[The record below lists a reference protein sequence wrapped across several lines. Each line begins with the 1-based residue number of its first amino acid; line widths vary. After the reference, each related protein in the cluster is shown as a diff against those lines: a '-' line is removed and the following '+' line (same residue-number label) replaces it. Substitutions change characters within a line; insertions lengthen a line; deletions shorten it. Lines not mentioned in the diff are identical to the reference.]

1 MIPWIIPEGKILY
14 RRVPCTECQ
23 TGVWILCRA
32 FFVFCPH
39 KLKKKGLVLSMEQ
52 MVHALQEFVW
62 GPGMLVFFLATGIR
76 FTVQSGF
83 FQFTKIPLWM
93 GNTIGALRKNRRI
106 RKTPD
111 EHSISQFQSFCT
123 ALAATLGTGNI
134 TGVATA
140 LIFGGPG
147 SIFWLWVSAFLGM
160 MTGYAENYLGI
171 KYRYRNAEG
180 KWAGGAMV
188 YMERGLQ
195 CRPLAV
201 IFAICCI
208 GASLGMG
215 NMVQGNSM
223 AKGLE
228 EAFHIPSF
236 ATGTVCMILVAAVV
250 TGGMKRIASLTERL
264 VPVMSAAYLG
274 GALIVLGANLNLTGR
289 AFLLI
294 FQDAFQLRAA
304 AGGAAGYTM
313 LQAVRMGIARGI
325 FSNEAGLGSSV
336 MAHAHADVE
345 QPETQGMWAM
355 AEIFIDSVVV
365 CTITALVILVSGVYD
380 PSAFLETIQ
389 AGGEV
394 VDGTTLTGMA
404 FGTVIPF
411 GEQFL
416 AAATVLFAFAT
427 IVGWSYFGEQ
437 TAAYLGR
444 EKGAAA
450 YRLVYILL
458 TLPGCIAAPQL
469 IWELSDALNGMMA
482 LPNLLALFFLGNQV
496 RYIKK
501 TETNDKNRGESNGC
515 KKRQIVLK

>member
-1 MIPWIIPEGKILY
+1 
-14 RRVPCTECQ
+14 
-23 TGVWILCRA
+23 
-32 FFVFCPH
+32 
-39 KLKKKGLVLSMEQ
+39 MEQ
-52 MVHALQEFVW
+52 IVHTLQRFVW

-83 FQFTKIPLWM
+83 FQFTKIPIWM
-93 GNTIGALRKNRRI
+93 GKTIGALRKDREMRRSG
-106 RKTPD
+106 D

-140 LIFGGPG
+140 LVFGGPG

-171 KYRYRNAEG
+171 KYRYRNSEG
-180 KWAGGAMV
+180 KWIGGAMV
-188 YMERGLQ
+188 YMERGLK

-201 IFAICCI
+201 VFALCCM

-228 EAFHIPSF
+228 AAFHIPSF
-236 ATGTVCMILVAAVV
+236 VTGTVCMILVAVVV
-250 TGGMKRIASLTERL
+250 TGGMKRIAAFTEKL
-264 VPVMSAAYLG
+264 VPVISVAYLG
-274 GALIVLGANLNLTGR
+274 GALIVLGTNLSMTAE
-289 AFLLI
+289 AFGMI
-294 FQDAFQLRAA
+294 FREAFQLRAA
-304 AGGAAGYTM
+304 AGGATGYTM
-313 LQAVRMGIARGI
+313 MQAVRMGIARGI

-336 MAHAHADVE
+336 MAHAQADVKK
-345 QPETQGMWAM
+345 PEIQGMWAM

-365 CTITALVILVSGVYD
+365 CTITALVILVSGVYE
-380 PSAFLETIQ
+380 PSVFLEKIH
-389 AGGEV
+389 GGMEP

-437 TAAYLGR
+437 TAAYLGK
-444 EKGAAA
+444 EKGTAV

-482 LPNLLALFFLGNQV
+482 MPNLVALFFLGNEV
-496 RYIKK
+496 KYIKK
-501 TETNDKNRGESNGC
+501 TADLHKNEKESNGC
-515 KKRQIVLK
+515 NKKEIVLK

>member
-1 MIPWIIPEGKILY
+1 
-14 RRVPCTECQ
+14 
-23 TGVWILCRA
+23 
-32 FFVFCPH
+32 
-39 KLKKKGLVLSMEQ
+39 MEQ
-52 MVHALQEFVW
+52 IVHTLQRFVW

-83 FQFTKIPLWM
+83 FQFTKIPIWM
-93 GNTIGALRKNRRI
+93 GKTIGALRKDREMRRSG
-106 RKTPD
+106 D

-140 LIFGGPG
+140 LVFGGPG

-171 KYRYRNAEG
+171 KYRYRNSEG
-180 KWAGGAMV
+180 KWIGGAMV
-188 YMERGLQ
+188 YMERGLK

-201 IFAICCI
+201 VFALCCM

-228 EAFHIPSF
+228 AAFHIPSF
-236 ATGTVCMILVAAVV
+236 VTGTVCMILVAVVV
-250 TGGMKRIASLTERL
+250 TGGMKRIAAFTEKL
-264 VPVMSAAYLG
+264 VPVISVAYLG
-274 GALIVLGANLNLTGR
+274 GALIVLGTNLSMTAE
-289 AFLLI
+289 AFGMI
-294 FQDAFQLRAA
+294 FREAFQLRAA

-313 LQAVRMGIARGI
+313 MQAVRMGIARGI

-336 MAHAHADVE
+336 MAHAQADVKK
-345 QPETQGMWAM
+345 PEIQGMWAM

-365 CTITALVILVSGVYD
+365 CTITALVILVSGVYE
-380 PSAFLETIQ
+380 PSVFLEKIH
-389 AGGEV
+389 GGMEP

-437 TAAYLGR
+437 TAAYLGK
-444 EKGAAA
+444 EKGTAV

-482 LPNLLALFFLGNQV
+482 MPNLVALFFLGNEV
-496 RYIKK
+496 KYIKK
-501 TETNDKNRGESNGC
+501 TADLHKNEKESNGC
-515 KKRQIVLK
+515 NKKEIVLK

>member
-1 MIPWIIPEGKILY
+1 MVLY
-14 RRVPCTECQ
+14 
-23 TGVWILCRA
+23 
-32 FFVFCPH
+32 
-39 KLKKKGLVLSMEQ
+39 MEQ
-52 MVHALQEFVW
+52 IVHTLQRFVW

-83 FQFTKIPLWM
+83 FQFTKIPIWM
-93 GNTIGALRKNRRI
+93 GKTIGALRKDREMRRSG
-106 RKTPD
+106 D

-140 LIFGGPG
+140 LVFGGPG

-171 KYRYRNAEG
+171 KYRYRNSEG
-180 KWAGGAMV
+180 KWIGGAMV
-188 YMERGLQ
+188 YMERGLK

-201 IFAICCI
+201 VFALCCM

-228 EAFHIPSF
+228 AAFHIPSF
-236 ATGTVCMILVAAVV
+236 VTGTVCMILVAVVV
-250 TGGMKRIASLTERL
+250 TGGMKRIAAFTEKL
-264 VPVMSAAYLG
+264 VPVISVAYLG
-274 GALIVLGANLNLTGR
+274 GALIVLGTNLSMTAE
-289 AFLLI
+289 AFGMI
-294 FQDAFQLRAA
+294 FREAFQLRAA
-304 AGGAAGYTM
+304 AGGATGYTM
-313 LQAVRMGIARGI
+313 MQAVRMGIARGI

-336 MAHAHADVE
+336 MAHAQADVKK
-345 QPETQGMWAM
+345 PEIQGMWAM

-365 CTITALVILVSGVYD
+365 CTITALVILVSGVYE
-380 PSAFLETIQ
+380 PSVFLEKIH
-389 AGGEV
+389 GGMEP

-437 TAAYLGR
+437 TAAYLGK
-444 EKGAAA
+444 EKGTAV

-482 LPNLLALFFLGNQV
+482 MPNLVALFFLGNEV
-496 RYIKK
+496 KYIKK
-501 TETNDKNRGESNGC
+501 TADLHKNEKESNGC
-515 KKRQIVLK
+515 NKKKIVLK

>member
-1 MIPWIIPEGKILY
+1 MVLY
-14 RRVPCTECQ
+14 
-23 TGVWILCRA
+23 
-32 FFVFCPH
+32 
-39 KLKKKGLVLSMEQ
+39 MEQ
-52 MVHALQEFVW
+52 IVHTLQRFVW

-83 FQFTKIPLWM
+83 FQFTKIPIWM
-93 GNTIGALRKNRRI
+93 GKTIGALRKDREMRRSG
-106 RKTPD
+106 D

-140 LIFGGPG
+140 LVFGGPG

-171 KYRYRNAEG
+171 KYRYRNSEG
-180 KWAGGAMV
+180 KWIGGAMV
-188 YMERGLQ
+188 YMERGLK

-201 IFAICCI
+201 VFALCCM

-228 EAFHIPSF
+228 AAFHIPSF
-236 ATGTVCMILVAAVV
+236 VTGTVCMILVAVVV
-250 TGGMKRIASLTERL
+250 TGGMKRIAAFTEKL
-264 VPVMSAAYLG
+264 VPVISVAYLG
-274 GALIVLGANLNLTGR
+274 GALIVLGTNLSMTAE
-289 AFLLI
+289 AFGMI
-294 FQDAFQLRAA
+294 FREAFQLRAA

-313 LQAVRMGIARGI
+313 MQAVRMGIARGI

-336 MAHAHADVE
+336 MAHAQADVKK
-345 QPETQGMWAM
+345 PEIQGMWAM

-365 CTITALVILVSGVYD
+365 CTITALVILVSGVYE
-380 PSAFLETIQ
+380 PSVFLEKIH
-389 AGGEV
+389 GGMEP

-437 TAAYLGR
+437 TAAYLGK
-444 EKGAAA
+444 EKGTAV

-482 LPNLLALFFLGNQV
+482 MPNLVALFFLGNEV
-496 RYIKK
+496 KYIKK
-501 TETNDKNRGESNGC
+501 TADLHKNEKESNGC
-515 KKRQIVLK
+515 NKKEIVLK

>member
-1 MIPWIIPEGKILY
+1 
-14 RRVPCTECQ
+14 
-23 TGVWILCRA
+23 
-32 FFVFCPH
+32 
-39 KLKKKGLVLSMEQ
+39 MEQ
-52 MVHALQEFVW
+52 IVHTLQRFVW

-83 FQFTKIPLWM
+83 FQFTKIPIWM
-93 GNTIGALRKNRRI
+93 GKTIGALRKDREMRRSG
-106 RKTPD
+106 D

-140 LIFGGPG
+140 LVFGGPG

-171 KYRYRNAEG
+171 KYRYRNSEG
-180 KWAGGAMV
+180 KWIGGAMV
-188 YMERGLQ
+188 YMERGLK

-201 IFAICCI
+201 VFALCCM

-228 EAFHIPSF
+228 AAFHIPSF
-236 ATGTVCMILVAAVV
+236 VTGTVCMILVAVVV
-250 TGGMKRIASLTERL
+250 TGGMKRIAAFTEKL
-264 VPVMSAAYLG
+264 VPVISVAYLG
-274 GALIVLGANLNLTGR
+274 GALIVLGTNLSMTAE
-289 AFLLI
+289 AFGMI
-294 FQDAFQLRAA
+294 FREAFQLRAA
-304 AGGAAGYTM
+304 AGGATGYTM
-313 LQAVRMGIARGI
+313 MQAVRMGIARGI

-336 MAHAHADVE
+336 MAHAQADVKK
-345 QPETQGMWAM
+345 PEIQGMWAM

-365 CTITALVILVSGVYD
+365 CTITALVILVSGVYE
-380 PSAFLETIQ
+380 PSVFLEKIH
-389 AGGEV
+389 GGMEP

-437 TAAYLGR
+437 TAAYLGK
-444 EKGAAA
+444 EKGTVV

-482 LPNLLALFFLGNQV
+482 MPNLVALFFLGNEV
-496 RYIKK
+496 KYIKK
-501 TETNDKNRGESNGC
+501 TADLHKNEKESNGC
-515 KKRQIVLK
+515 NKKEIVLK

>member
-1 MIPWIIPEGKILY
+1 MVLY
-14 RRVPCTECQ
+14 
-23 TGVWILCRA
+23 
-32 FFVFCPH
+32 
-39 KLKKKGLVLSMEQ
+39 MEQ
-52 MVHALQEFVW
+52 IVHTLQRFVW

-83 FQFTKIPLWM
+83 FQFTKIPIWM
-93 GNTIGALRKNRRI
+93 GKTIGALRKDREMRRSG
-106 RKTPD
+106 D

-140 LIFGGPG
+140 LVFGGPG

-171 KYRYRNAEG
+171 KYRYRNSEG
-180 KWAGGAMV
+180 KWIGGAMV
-188 YMERGLQ
+188 YMERGLK

-201 IFAICCI
+201 VFALCCM

-228 EAFHIPSF
+228 AAFHIPSF
-236 ATGTVCMILVAAVV
+236 VTGTVCMILVAVVV
-250 TGGMKRIASLTERL
+250 TGGMKRIAAFTEKL
-264 VPVMSAAYLG
+264 VPVISVAYLG
-274 GALIVLGANLNLTGR
+274 GALIVLGTNLSMTAE
-289 AFLLI
+289 AFGMI
-294 FQDAFQLRAA
+294 FREAFQLRAA
-304 AGGAAGYTM
+304 AGGATGYTM
-313 LQAVRMGIARGI
+313 MQAVRMGIARGI

-336 MAHAHADVE
+336 MAHAQADVKK
-345 QPETQGMWAM
+345 PEIQGMWAM

-365 CTITALVILVSGVYD
+365 CTITALVILVSGVYE
-380 PSAFLETIQ
+380 PSVFLEKIH
-389 AGGEV
+389 GGMEP

-437 TAAYLGR
+437 TAAYLGK
-444 EKGAAA
+444 EKGTAV

-482 LPNLLALFFLGNQV
+482 MPNLVALFFLGNEV
-496 RYIKK
+496 KYIKK
-501 TETNDKNRGESNGC
+501 TADLHKNEKESNGC
-515 KKRQIVLK
+515 NKKEIVLK

>member
-1 MIPWIIPEGKILY
+1 
-14 RRVPCTECQ
+14 
-23 TGVWILCRA
+23 
-32 FFVFCPH
+32 
-39 KLKKKGLVLSMEQ
+39 MEQ
-52 MVHALQEFVW
+52 IVHTLQRFVW

-83 FQFTKIPLWM
+83 FQFTKIPIWM
-93 GNTIGALRKNRRI
+93 GKTIGALRKDREMRRSG
-106 RKTPD
+106 D

-140 LIFGGPG
+140 LVFGGPG

-171 KYRYRNAEG
+171 KYRYRNSEG
-180 KWAGGAMV
+180 KWIGGAMV
-188 YMERGLQ
+188 YMERGLK

-201 IFAICCI
+201 VFALCCM

-228 EAFHIPSF
+228 AAFHIPSF
-236 ATGTVCMILVAAVV
+236 VTGTVCMILVAVVV
-250 TGGMKRIASLTERL
+250 TGGMKRIAAFTEKL
-264 VPVMSAAYLG
+264 VPVISVAYLG
-274 GALIVLGANLNLTGR
+274 GALIVLGTNLSMTAE
-289 AFLLI
+289 AFGMI
-294 FQDAFQLRAA
+294 FREAFQLRAA
-304 AGGAAGYTM
+304 AGGATGYTM
-313 LQAVRMGIARGI
+313 MQAVRMGIARGI

-336 MAHAHADVE
+336 MAHAQADVKK
-345 QPETQGMWAM
+345 PEIQGMWAM

-365 CTITALVILVSGVYD
+365 CTITALVILVSGVYE
-380 PSAFLETIQ
+380 PSVFLEKIH
-389 AGGEV
+389 GGMEP

-437 TAAYLGR
+437 TAAYLGK
-444 EKGAAA
+444 EKGTAV

-482 LPNLLALFFLGNQV
+482 MPNLVALFFLGNEV
-496 RYIKK
+496 KYIKK
-501 TETNDKNRGESNGC
+501 TADLHKNEKESNGC
-515 KKRQIVLK
+515 NKKKIVLK

>member
-1 MIPWIIPEGKILY
+1 
-14 RRVPCTECQ
+14 
-23 TGVWILCRA
+23 
-32 FFVFCPH
+32 
-39 KLKKKGLVLSMEQ
+39 MEQ
-52 MVHALQEFVW
+52 IVHTLQRFVW

-83 FQFTKIPLWM
+83 FQFTKIPIWM
-93 GNTIGALRKNRRI
+93 GKTIGALRKDREMRRSG
-106 RKTPD
+106 D

-140 LIFGGPG
+140 LVFGGPG

-171 KYRYRNAEG
+171 KYRYRNSEG
-180 KWAGGAMV
+180 KWIGGAMV
-188 YMERGLQ
+188 YMERGLK

-201 IFAICCI
+201 VFALCCM

-228 EAFHIPSF
+228 AAFHIPSF
-236 ATGTVCMILVAAVV
+236 VTGTVCMLLVAVVV
-250 TGGMKRIASLTERL
+250 TGGMKRIAAFTEKL
-264 VPVMSAAYLG
+264 VPVISVAYLG
-274 GALIVLGANLNLTGR
+274 GALIVLGTNLSMTAE
-289 AFLLI
+289 AFGMI
-294 FQDAFQLRAA
+294 FREAFQLRAA
-304 AGGAAGYTM
+304 AGGATGYTM
-313 LQAVRMGIARGI
+313 MQAVRMGIARGI

-336 MAHAHADVE
+336 MAHAQADVKK
-345 QPETQGMWAM
+345 PEIQGMWAM

-365 CTITALVILVSGVYD
+365 CTITALVILVSGVYE
-380 PSAFLETIQ
+380 PSVFLEKIH
-389 AGGEV
+389 GGMEP

-437 TAAYLGR
+437 TAAYLGK
-444 EKGAAA
+444 EKGTAV

-482 LPNLLALFFLGNQV
+482 MPNLVALFFLGNEV
-496 RYIKK
+496 KYIKK
-501 TETNDKNRGESNGC
+501 TADLHKNEKESNGC
-515 KKRQIVLK
+515 NKKEIVLK

>member
-1 MIPWIIPEGKILY
+1 
-14 RRVPCTECQ
+14 
-23 TGVWILCRA
+23 
-32 FFVFCPH
+32 
-39 KLKKKGLVLSMEQ
+39 MEQ
-52 MVHALQEFVW
+52 IVHTLQRFVW

-83 FQFTKIPLWM
+83 FQFTKIPIWM
-93 GNTIGALRKNRRI
+93 GKTIGALRKDREMRRSG
-106 RKTPD
+106 D

-140 LIFGGPG
+140 LVFGGPG

-171 KYRYRNAEG
+171 KYRYRNSEG
-180 KWAGGAMV
+180 KWIGGAMV
-188 YMERGLQ
+188 YMERGLK

-201 IFAICCI
+201 VFALCCM

-228 EAFHIPSF
+228 AAFHIPSF
-236 ATGTVCMILVAAVV
+236 VTGTVCMILVAVVV
-250 TGGMKRIASLTERL
+250 TGGMKRIAAFTEKL
-264 VPVMSAAYLG
+264 VPVISVAYLG
-274 GALIVLGANLNLTGR
+274 GALIVLGTNLSMTAE
-289 AFLLI
+289 AFGMI
-294 FQDAFQLRAA
+294 FREAFQLRAA
-304 AGGAAGYTM
+304 AGGATGYTM
-313 LQAVRMGIARGI
+313 MQAVRMGIARGI

-336 MAHAHADVE
+336 MAHAQADVKK
-345 QPETQGMWAM
+345 PEIQGMWAM

-365 CTITALVILVSGVYD
+365 CTITALVILVSGVYE
-380 PSAFLETIQ
+380 PSVFLEKIH
-389 AGGEV
+389 GGMEP

-427 IVGWSYFGEQ
+427 IVGCSYFGEQ
-437 TAAYLGR
+437 TAAYLGK
-444 EKGAAA
+444 EKGAAV

-482 LPNLLALFFLGNQV
+482 MPNLVALFFLGNEV
-496 RYIKK
+496 KYIKK
-501 TETNDKNRGESNGC
+501 TADLHKNEKESNGC
-515 KKRQIVLK
+515 NKKEIVLK